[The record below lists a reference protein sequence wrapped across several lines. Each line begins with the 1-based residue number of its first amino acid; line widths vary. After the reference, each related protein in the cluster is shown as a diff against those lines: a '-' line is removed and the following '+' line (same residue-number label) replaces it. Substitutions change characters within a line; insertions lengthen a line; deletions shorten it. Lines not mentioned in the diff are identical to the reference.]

1 MNMLMAFARSGRR
14 ILEVPIETIYLDGN
28 RSSHF
33 HLLRDSFLIYKE
45 ILKFSAASFASFLL
59 DYSLY
64 ALLMA
69 LSHSLIL
76 SNVLLSLGILAA
88 GTLGLNILVQGLGIN
103 YLIAKIIIEGI
114 LFFTSYFVQK
124 RWIFSGKEVLE

>member
-1 MNMLMAFARSGRR
+1 MRICTDRPSAGGLFEDHGR
-14 ILEVPIETIYLDGN
+14 VGK
-28 RSSHF
+28 SV
-33 HLLRDSFLIYKE
+33 
-45 ILKFSAASFASFLL
+45 
-59 DYSLY
+59 
-64 ALLMA
+64 
-69 LSHSLIL
+69 LSY
-76 SNVLLSLGILAA
+76 VLLSLGILAA